1 MRQSELTPIHGC
13 DVKVSKLSLGTAPLG
28 GLFKKVAES
37 ESDSVIREALDA
49 GIAYID
55 TAPLY
60 GYGVGEIRVGRGIK
74 LGVCSVLERIQ
85 STINFQILIPILK
98 STLITALPAS
108 VAHWKRV
115 CSV

>member
-1 MRQSELTPIHGC
+1 MRHSELTPIHGC

-60 GYGVGEIRVGRGIK
+60 GYGVGEI
-74 LGVCSVLERIQ
+74 
-85 STINFQILIPILK
+85 LIPILK

>member
-1 MRQSELTPIHGC
+1 MRHSELTAVHGC

-60 GYGVGEIRVGRGIK
+60 G
-74 LGVCSVLERIQ
+74 
-85 STINFQILIPILK
+85 
-98 STLITALPAS
+98 
-108 VAHWKRV
+108 
-115 CSV
+115 

>member
-1 MRQSELTPIHGC
+1 MRHSELTAIHGC

-37 ESDSVIREALDA
+37 ESDAVIREALDA

-74 LGVCSVLERIQ
+74 GHANQPAI
-85 STINFQILIPILK
+85 STKVGRLLRPGKN
-98 STLITALPAS
+98 
-108 VAHWKRV
+108 H
-115 CSV
+115 